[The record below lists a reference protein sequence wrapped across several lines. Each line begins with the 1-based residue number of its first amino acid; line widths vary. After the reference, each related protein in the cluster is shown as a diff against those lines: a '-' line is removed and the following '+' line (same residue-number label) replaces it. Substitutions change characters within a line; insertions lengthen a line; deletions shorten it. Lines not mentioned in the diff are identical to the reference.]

1 MTEPAESAESAE
13 PERTLHYADDIS
25 AADVDALAAFIDD
38 RLKAL
43 ATRHRGQ
50 LEEQRATLG
59 LVNVTHHLMSSL
71 RHHLEQRSARPD
83 EASTESFDRRLD
95 IQRDWNLLCEAVSPW
110 RDAEGYDSARWHHL
124 QHLDAA
130 ARARHEALAA
140 GADSETAAE
149 NATGRGQ
156 GAPA

>member
-1 MTEPAESAESAE
+1 MTPCRTGARDRGEPLHVTEPAESAEPAE

-25 AADVDALAAFIDD
+25 AADVDALAAFLDD

-50 LEEQRATLG
+50 PEEQRATLG

-71 RHHLEQRSARPD
+71 RHHLEQRSARPG
-83 EASTESFDRRLD
+83 EAAAEALDRRLD
-95 IQRDWNLLCEAVSPW
+95 VQRDWNLLCEAVSPW
-110 RDAEGYDSARWHHL
+110 RDAEGYDTARWHHL

-130 ARARHEALAA
+130 ARTRSGHC
-140 GADSETAAE
+140 
-149 NATGRGQ
+149 
-156 GAPA
+156 